1 MSLEGITLFFH
12 SRHSMIFYK
21 YIGKYCIYYSWV
33 KNWIHSAREVMSLEI
48 DAQKQS
54 WAIARTHNVSHKLLF
69 RLKYSNQHQHTAAEM
84 SQEI

>member
-1 MSLEGITLFFH
+1 
-12 SRHSMIFYK
+12 
-21 YIGKYCIYYSWV
+21 
-33 KNWIHSAREVMSLEI
+33 MSLEI